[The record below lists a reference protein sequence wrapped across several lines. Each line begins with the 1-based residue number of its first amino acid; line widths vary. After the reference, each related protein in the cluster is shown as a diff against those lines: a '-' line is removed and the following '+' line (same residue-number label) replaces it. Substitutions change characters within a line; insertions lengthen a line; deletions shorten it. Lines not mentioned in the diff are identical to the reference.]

1 MFCVHTPGSKA
12 TILLG
17 VMRRYPPGLGVKTPR
32 GMFVLLPGVRPKDIL
47 NASVLLPNN
56 PPENGFV
63 AQHPA
68 FVRKHLCTKQLYQR
82 QIATF
87 LLKSPVFSPISGRV
101 YIMDWLKCSIGQSD
115 GDPDSP
121 CKTSKPQISLF
132 CVYANVCL
140 PQLTIFRQISFPLLI
155 LPCAM
160 RIYIYGGWL
169 SERRRRQMLWFLRT
183 QSGGNML

>member
-17 VMRRYPPGLGVKTPR
+17 VRRRYPPGLGVKTPK
-32 GMFVLLPGVRPKDIL
+32 GMFVLLPGVRPKDIR

-63 AQHPA
+63 AQQPDSTCN
-68 FVRKHLCTKQLYQR
+68 HLCIKQPHQR

-87 LLKSPVFSPISGRV
+87 LLKSTVFSPISGRV
-101 YIMDWLKCSIGQSD
+101 YIMDWLKCSIRQSD
-115 GDPDSP
+115 GDPNLP

-132 CVYANVCL
+132 CVYANVWP

-160 RIYIYGGWL
+160 RIYVCDGWL
-169 SERRRRQMLWFLRT
+169 SEGRWRQMLWL
-183 QSGGNML
+183 